1 MTTADKADIF
11 RLSYMTAMI
20 EHMITEEPPN
30 SRRYNLYRGIRDKIA
45 NTLDSIGMNQFTG
58 EDVDKAMKVFE
69 TTDKA
74 IAKAYPPPKKPRKR
88 STSDAR

>member
-1 MTTADKADIF
+1 MTPADKADIF
-11 RLSYMTAMI
+11 RLSYITAMI

-30 SRRYNLYRGIRDKIA
+30 SRRATLYCGIRDKIA
-45 NTLDSIGMNQFTG
+45 KTLDAIGMNQFTG

-74 IAKAYPPPKKPRKR
+74 IAKAYPPPKETKTK
-88 STSDAR
+88 TKE